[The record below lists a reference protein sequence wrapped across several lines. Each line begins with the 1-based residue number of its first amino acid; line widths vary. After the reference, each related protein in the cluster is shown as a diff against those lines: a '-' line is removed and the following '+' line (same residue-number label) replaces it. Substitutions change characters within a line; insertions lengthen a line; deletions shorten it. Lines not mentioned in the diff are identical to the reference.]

1 MGFHRSVHSARIF
14 TVFSSWILSA
24 NMQSLLPL
32 FSRLCISMSNSWSTD
47 PQRIPLVTSL
57 HHGNWTFTPTLFEF
71 LVHLGIC
78 SFIPQLLAVFR
89 RLWLGT
95 FLNSLGKSKQ
105 NIQIHFFFLSCI
117 CCLLQRT
124 PRDLWDIPVS
134 TEVLSLQ
141 CITFTH
147 MLLNTYFPKRTRHW
161 TLSPLSL
168 SAHVVSRFSL
178 TRLQQLIYMEPSHM
192 PALAYPGNI
201 QPVVPMKSCLKSQWA
216 A

>member
-105 NIQIHFFFLSCI
+105 NIQIHFFFCPAFAVSFRE
-117 CCLLQRT
+117 LQG
-124 PRDLWDIPVS
+124 IY
-134 TEVLSLQ
+134 E
-141 CITFTH
+141 
-147 MLLNTYFPKRTRHW
+147 TY
-161 TLSPLSL
+161 LSPQKSWVFSASHLLTCYWIHTFLKEQDTGLFPLSHSLPML
-168 SAHVVSRFSL
+168 S
-178 TRLQQLIYMEPSHM
+178 
-192 PALAYPGNI
+192 PGF
-201 QPVVPMKSCLKSQWA
+201 P
-216 A
+216 